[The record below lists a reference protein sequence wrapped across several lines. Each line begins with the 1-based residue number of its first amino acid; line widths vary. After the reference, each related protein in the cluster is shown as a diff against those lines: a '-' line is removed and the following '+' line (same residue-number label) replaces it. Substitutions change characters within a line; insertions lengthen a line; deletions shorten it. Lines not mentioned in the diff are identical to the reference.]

1 MPSSVAD
8 RQQNVSMPAGG
19 QARSGR
25 SVRKSVRRGRDRKW
39 AAAGCLLACLA
50 NAPATAQG
58 SKSAEDLAKQLS
70 NPIASL
76 ISVPFQFNYDGEIG
90 PARAGTRYTTNI
102 QPVIP
107 ITLSDDWNLI
117 SRTILPVTAQSDIF
131 PGAGSQFGLGD
142 ITQSLFFSPA
152 KSGSLIWGVGPA
164 FLIPTGTDR
173 LLGSGKF
180 GLGPTAVVLR
190 QSGGFTYGALLNH
203 IWSVAG
209 DEGRRGVSTT
219 FMQPFLAYTTKD
231 AWTFTV
237 NTETTYDWKAETW
250 SVPVNFLISKL
261 VHVGHQPVSLGVG
274 MRYWASSPDAGPHGV
289 GVRAL
294 VTFLFPK

>member
-1 MPSSVAD
+1 MPSFAID
-8 RQQNVSMPAGG
+8 RQQSSSTPAT
-19 QARSGR
+19 GR
-25 SVRKSVRRGRDRKW
+25 NRLECSTQKRPRRGRDRRP
-39 AAAGCLLACLA
+39 AAAACLLACLA
-50 NAPATAQG
+50 SAPASAQSG
-58 SKSAEDLAKQLS
+58 KSAEDLAKQLS
-70 NPIASL
+70 NPVASL

-90 PARAGTRYTTNI
+90 PRRAGSRYTTNI

-117 SRTILPVTAQSDIF
+117 SRTILPVTAQSDVF

-152 KSGSLIWGVGPA
+152 KSSQLIWGVGPA

-190 QSGGFTYGALLNH
+190 QSDGFTYGALLNH

-209 DEGRRGVSTT
+209 DGDRRGVSTT

-231 AWTFTV
+231 AWTFTL
-237 NTETTYDWKAETW
+237 NTETTYDWKADKW
-250 SVPVNFLISKL
+250 SVPVNFVISKL

-274 MRYWASSPDAGPHGV
+274 MRYWASSPDTGPHGV